1 MPCRINRCNNA
12 KAKKLDSERDKA
24 LAGFLALAQQGDQAA
39 YERFL
44 IEAAGILRKFLR
56 KRMETE
62 MVEDV
67 LQDTLL
73 SIHRFL
79 HTFLPGRA
87 VGPWIYAICG
97 NRIADH
103 YRRKRRIQ
111 LVESE
116 IDVEDNMVVGA
127 AAQNNESTG
136 TAVDAV
142 RRLPRRQRRII
153 ELLKID
159 GLSVKEVSVQTGM
172 SESAVKTTAFRGY
185 ETIRKLLR

>member
-1 MPCRINRCNNA
+1 MCSNA
-12 KAKKLDSERDKA
+12 KAKELDSERDKA

-44 IEAAGILRKFLR
+44 IEAAGILRNFLR
-56 KRMETE
+56 KRMEAE

-116 IDVEDNMVVGA
+116 IDVEDSMVVGA
-127 AAQNNESTG
+127 AAQNHESTG